1 MPILTRQK
9 LNEIKYVSLAD
20 FCKKI
25 DDIKDIN
32 DKLTFATNYL
42 LLHGFQNDN
51 VDSSLAEAI
60 DVARMKLADASLA
73 LKEEANNIERL
84 DESTASFVVE
94 DKANA
99 INPFARNKSD
109 ELELEF
115 FMGHPSEYLKSIA
128 MKKYNTLEKED
139 VAPAGLQDHYM
150 HVYNELGANNRVEG
164 LNLGNSD
171 LKHLHVKARLE
182 AKFGTKENL
191 NATYNQTKPGFFSRL
206 FNTRSEQSKNLD
218 FAYKAFNNPNH
229 ELYGNL
235 DALKRAADA
244 YLEYKCPNWRPGSPL
259 PEGKTLNSFDATSK
273 AKVLLSA
280 AIIEQ
285 VTQEQKVEES
295 YRSVVTNCALKNINP
310 EDLENAKRL
319 NQENF
324 QKKMVLDFGDDD
336 KLIDKSMD
344 SSLDVIIENDKTI
357 QLNNN
362 KED

>member
-1 MPILTRQK
+1 MPILTRQQ

-32 DKLTFATNYL
+32 DKLIFATNYL
-42 LLHGFQNDN
+42 LLHGYQNPN
-51 VDSSLAEAI
+51 VDSTLAEAI

-73 LKEEANNIERL
+73 LKEEANNTERL

-94 DKANA
+94 DKDNA
-99 INPFARNKSD
+99 VNPFAKNKSD

-115 FMGHPSEYLKSIA
+115 FMGHPSEYLKSVA
-128 MKKYNTLEKED
+128 MKKCNILDKED
-139 VAPAGLQDHYM
+139 IAPAGLQEHYM
-150 HVYNELGANNRVEG
+150 HIYNELGVNNRVEG
-164 LNLGNSD
+164 LNLENKD
-171 LKHLHVKARLE
+171 LQHLHVKARLE

-206 FNTRSEQSKNLD
+206 FNTRSVQSKNLD
-218 FAYKAFNNPNH
+218 FVYKAFNNPNH
-229 ELYGNL
+229 ELYGNMT
-235 DALKRAADA
+235 ALKRAADA
-244 YLEYKCPNWRPGSPL
+244 YLEYKCPNWKPGYPL
-259 PEGKTLNSFDATSK
+259 PEGKALNAFDSTSK

-285 VTQEQKVEES
+285 VTKEQKVENR
-295 YRSVVTNCALKNINP
+295 YREVVTDCALKNIRP

-324 QKKMVLDFGDDD
+324 QKKMVLDFGDDE

-344 SSLDVIIENDKTI
+344 NSLDVIIENDKTI
-357 QLNNN
+357 QLNN
-362 KED
+362 KDED